1 MEYFNEYEY
10 QQLWEEIRKEWGLND
25 FLKNKEL
32 YNILEDDHLIKYYD
46 TVAIDIEN
54 ITNNFCEENK
64 EYYFLDNIENDFN
77 DQIIN
82 AVYMFMNKN
91 YDEDLIKNDEKL
103 MFKLLE

>member
-10 QQLWEEIRKEWGLND
+10 QKLWEEIRNEWDLND
-25 FLKNKEL
+25 FLKNEEL
-32 YNILEDDHLIKYYD
+32 SNILENDHLIKYHN
-46 TVAIDIEN
+46 TIAIDIEN
-54 ITNNFCEENK
+54 ITNDFCEE
-64 EYYFLDNIENDFN
+64 YTDCHFLDNIENDFN
-77 DQIIN
+77 EQIIN